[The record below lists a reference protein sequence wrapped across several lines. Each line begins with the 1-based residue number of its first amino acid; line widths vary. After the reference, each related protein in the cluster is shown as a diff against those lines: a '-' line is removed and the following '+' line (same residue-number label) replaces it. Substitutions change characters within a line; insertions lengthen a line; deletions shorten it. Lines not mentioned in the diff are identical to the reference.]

1 MSSEMTA
8 QQQIALCLISS
19 GSKIALVKNSWGW
32 SLPGGKIEEGES
44 LADAAARE
52 VGEELGIK
60 VSALDHIGQREHPQT
75 RKIIHYYASAIATC
89 EPLIPTNNAEIEK
102 AVWIDAKDANQYL
115 TSDIYPPL
123 QTKLDE
129 IASQRGFVKNDGSS
143 ITKS

>member
-1 MSSEMTA
+1 MTA

-44 LADAAARE
+44 AVDAAVRE
-52 VGEELGIK
+52 VDEELGIK
-60 VSALDHIGQREHPQT
+60 VSSLDPIGQREHPET
-75 RKIIHYYASAIATC
+75 KKIIHYFASAIATC
-89 EPLIPTNNAEIEK
+89 EPLIPANGTEIEK
-102 AVWIDAKDANQYL
+102 AVWVEAKDAHQYL
-115 TSDIYPPL
+115 ASDIYPSL

-143 ITKS
+143 IAKST